1 MIGIMETKRV
11 ENSGVAKNGYSVDG
25 VVLSTNGCN
34 ELYFDVKWSGKE
46 LDYYELRVFDKER
59 YCMECLSYAGHEQRI
74 VVKDFNTELESGEVN
89 KEIFSVE
96 LGVAEYSEAGELVK
110 WEVLASS
117 GPVEQDI
124 YYENYL
130 FRKNVIEFR
139 Y

>member
-1 MIGIMETKRV
+1 
-11 ENSGVAKNGYSVDG
+11 
-25 VVLSTNGCN
+25 
-34 ELYFDVKWSGKE
+34 
-46 LDYYELRVFDKER
+46 
-59 YCMECLSYAGHEQRI
+59 MECLPYAGHEQRI

-110 WEVLASS
+110 WEVLASF
-117 GPVEQDI
+117 GPIEQDI